1 MTIAIMIA
9 LCLASLA
16 VAVYAASKLTHR
28 PPVERYLR
36 CSVTVGEYTV
46 EPGLEWR
53 DGDNRLAMLAQL
65 DRIAASIARWSAA
78 GEPMEVARSRE
89 PQFAALWPGR
99 AWFVEVHSAD
109 GAWTQIFQPFG
120 VPRNR
125 KETPCRP

>member
-16 VAVYAASKLTHR
+16 VAVYAASNRTHR

-36 CSVTVGEYTV
+36 CSVTVGGVTV
-46 EPGLEWR
+46 EPGIEWR
-53 DGDNRLAMLAQL
+53 EGDNRTVTLQWLEH
-65 DRIAASIARWSAA
+65 IASIIALRSAD
-78 GEPMEVARSRE
+78 GDPMEVARSRE

-99 AWFVEVHSAD
+99 AWFVEVHN
-109 GAWTQIFQPFG
+109 GEAWTQIFQPFG

-125 KETPCRP
+125 